1 MGMKYTTPDITEKRP
16 RSQTRGRVV
25 YVVMG
30 WDKRL
35 TNDRVRKILR
45 LRPLFERM
53 QLVIRGPNSID
64 EEEIAIRAIPNPL
77 ALLRRLKLHRLRF
90 RLEQLLFFPNSHVLF
105 TAVAKRRLRTLVRQ
119 DLERGKAVTLV
130 TCVPN
135 HENTAIGLY
144 LKRLYPEIRWVVDW
158 QDLWTYDANYYE
170 RVPKPYRPA
179 LKRRERDILA
189 LADCNVTTNVWA
201 KNVLRDQFGVPE
213 DRLLAVHHHFDRE
226 ELEPWSGTTD
236 STAQSVTQNGAAA
249 PKTSIGFLGSLF
261 KPPRVPGMA
270 LMGVLRKLREE
281 GVAVDLHLHGRVPPE
296 LIGET
301 ALLEK
306 SGLVQEGGVAHR
318 QAADALSRYDYVL
331 VLLSDL
337 PNSKVVMSIKLP
349 QYFLAGKPV
358 LALVPGS
365 SAIADIIRETGTGY
379 VIPTDGD
386 WQAELA
392 QFLRDDPQCPAV
404 RNEAA
409 IESFSW
415 DCLSSH
421 WASAISGDPQ
431 TLTTPAQASVEA

>member
-1 MGMKYTTPDITEKRP
+1 M
-16 RSQTRGRVV
+16 

-45 LRPLFERM
+45 LRPLFDRL
-53 QLVIRGPNSID
+53 QLVVRGPTSVD
-64 EEEIAIRAIPNPL
+64 DEEIAIRAIPNPL

-105 TAVAKRRLRTLVRQ
+105 TLVAKRRLRAMIREDLVR
-119 DLERGKAVTLV
+119 GNAVTLV

-144 LKRLYPEIRWVVDW
+144 LKQRYPEIRWVVDW

-179 LKRRERDILA
+179 LQRRERDVLA
-189 LADCNVTTNVWA
+189 LADCNVTTNEWA
-201 KNVLRDQFGVPE
+201 KNVLRDRHGIPE
-213 DRLLAVHHHFDRE
+213 SRLLAVHHHFDRE
-226 ELEPWSGTTD
+226 ELEPWPGAPASE
-236 STAQSVTQNGAAA
+236 TANGAATSA
-249 PKTSIGFLGSLF
+249 ISIGFLGSLF

-270 LMGVLRKLREE
+270 LMDVFRKLRNE
-281 GVAVDLHLHGRVPPE
+281 GVPVNLHLHGRIPPE
-296 LIGET
+296 LNGELD
-301 ALLEK
+301 LLER
-306 SGLVQEGGVAHR
+306 SGLVLEGGVPHR
-318 QAADALSRYDYVL
+318 QAANALSRYDYVL

-349 QYFLAGKPV
+349 QYFLAGKPI

-365 SAIADIIRETGTGY
+365 SAIADIVRDTGTGY

-386 WQAELA
+386 WQVELER
-392 QFLRDDPQCPAV
+392 FLRTGQADTV
-404 RNEAA
+404 ERNEAA
-409 IESFSW
+409 IEAFAW
-415 DCLSSH
+415 DHLSDR
-421 WASAISGDPQ
+421 WVAAITGDA
-431 TLTTPAQASVEA
+431 TLLTTPAQAPVEA